1 MHNYLYQG
9 KSLILRPLMAQDT
22 TDQSRRQFVKGTAT
36 GTAALGLGALAG
48 CTGSSGDEGDGT
60 ESGGNGGRASMGS
73 VASLENSYWLSW
85 EKGYE
90 EACDVLGY
98 STNLQTNGGQVT
110 TQQQQFDTAIAND
123 VNAIIGQ
130 TYTDAA
136 AISLAEACV
145 AAEVPT
151 VLAVTIA
158 NWYTPQD
165 AGDEYVQFFMPNFV
179 EHAYTA
185 AKVLFEEMGGEGGF
199 VHIEGNRG
207 TSPNAGR
214 NVGVDLALEE
224 YPDIELLGPRIQGN
238 WIRGDSR
245 DAMSDLVSRHGDD
258 IKGFFGQNDAVAI
271 GGTTVL
277 EENDI
282 DVPVVGIGAS
292 EPGLER
298 IADGRMVG
306 SVSDMATW
314 QAGMSMV
321 LVHDYLEGYQLD
333 PSERMM
339 VFDGPLVVADDRV
352 DEMRD
357 VLGDD
362 SDLPIF
368 GASGYN
374 EKIFEGETP
383 YDWTAM
389 SRAEAGEDAWDPQ
402 IRMTPLRKEEL
413 PELLGWKEENRPN
426 GYELPDVFDDSD
438 AMDATE
444 QRYQEQFQN
453 DPLRD

>member
-1 MHNYLYQG
+1 M
-9 KSLILRPLMAQDT
+9 KRTASA
-22 TDQSRRQFVKGTAT
+22 GT
-36 GTAALGLGALAG
+36 LAG
-48 CTGSSGDEGDGT
+48 LAGVSGCLGSE
-60 ESGGNGGRASMGS
+60 ESDQRTSMGS
-73 VASLENSYWLSW
+73 IASLENSYWLSW
-85 EKGYE
+85 QKGYE
-90 EACDVLGY
+90 EACEELGY
-98 STNLQTNGGQVT
+98 DTNLQTNGGQVS
-110 TQQQQFDTAIAND
+110 TQQQQFGTAIAQNVD
-123 VNAIIGQ
+123 GIIGQ

-136 AISLAEACV
+136 AISLAEECV
-145 AAEVPT
+145 ASEVPT

-185 AKVLFEEMGGEGGF
+185 AKVLFEEMDGEGRF

-207 TSPNAGR
+207 TSPNTGR

-238 WIRGDSR
+238 WIRNDSR
-245 DAMSDLVSRHGDD
+245 DAMSDLISRHGDN
-258 IKGFFGQNDAVAI
+258 IEGFFGQNDAVAI
-271 GGTTVL
+271 GGTTIL

-298 IADGRMVG
+298 IDDGRMVG

-321 LVHDYLEGYQLD
+321 LIHDYLEGYQLD
-333 PSERMM
+333 PAERMM

-352 DEMRD
+352 EEMRD
-357 VLGDD
+357 MLGDE
-362 SDLPIF
+362 SDLSVF
-368 GASGYN
+368 GSSVYN

-383 YDWTAM
+383 YDWAAM

-402 IRMTPLRKEEL
+402 ITMGPLRKEDL
-413 PELLGWKEENRPN
+413 SELLGWEEDDRPD
-426 GYELPDVFDDSD
+426 GYELPEVFDDD
-438 AMDATE
+438 GAMDATE
-444 QRYQEQFQN
+444 RLYQEQFQN
-453 DPLRD
+453 DPLRAE